1 MSIPEH
7 KLINLEKKANNIR
20 RCVIEMLMEAGSGHA
35 AGSLGLADVFTAF
48 YFHILNHDPDNPEW
62 RERDKMVVSNG
73 HVAPALYAALAYAG
87 YFPVE
92 ELKSLRKINSK
103 LQGHPH
109 RGSVPGIETTSGPL
123 GSGLSQAI
131 GMALSSNLDN
141 IKNWT
146 YVISSDGEHQE
157 GNWWEAV
164 MYAGKKRHDMHRLIT
179 LVDRNNIQIDG
190 FTEDIMPLEPLIE
203 KYEAFNWHVAEAD
216 GHNIESVIDAVSEA
230 KAIHEQPSVII
241 THTVPGKGVDFM
253 ERDFRWHGRSPD
265 KSEAELALE
274 ELRTL
279 GGRIESGH
287 E

>member
-253 ERDFRWHGRSPD
+253 ERDFRWHGKSPD